1 MEIFS
6 YQVEVFSPTSKHKQ
20 ECIDFQE
27 KKQTGLAFIIFP
39 VYGIKA
45 KTTRWGLNDLRA
57 SEGKDV
63 CFTAEVQVRLIVDM
77 YTDHHSETLRHIW
90 ICFLK

>member
-45 KTTRWGLNDLRA
+45 KTTR
-57 SEGKDV
+57 
-63 CFTAEVQVRLIVDM
+63 
-77 YTDHHSETLRHIW
+77 
-90 ICFLK
+90 